1 MSVVYGNMVGSSGSI
16 LGKTV
21 EILSD
26 DGVDLMGVV
35 VDQETVLTAKPSD
48 VRIGKIAATES
59 GIIEGTNTIN
69 YRTERGV
76 RVIKPGESF
85 SIYFTEDDYDQYN
98 YTQLQCMIAPFN
110 TSISD
115 SYAINKIVIND
126 GVYMTESTNKISDVT
141 KNSETKSIDLNITND
156 SDVNQFIYFFTY
168 KEEEE

>member
-1 MSVVYGNMVGSSGSI
+1 MAIYGNMVGSSGGI

-21 EILSD
+21 EIISD
-26 DGVDLMGVV
+26 DGTDLMGVV
-35 VDQETVLTAKPSD
+35 VDQETVLTATPNDIRK
-48 VRIGKIAATES
+48 GKIAATEY
-59 GIIEGTNTIN
+59 GIIEGEKDIPA
-69 YRTERGV
+69 YRTERGF
-76 RVIKPGESF
+76 RVIKPGASF
-85 SIYFTEDDYDQYN
+85 SIYFTPDDYDQYN

-168 KEEEE
+168 KEEE